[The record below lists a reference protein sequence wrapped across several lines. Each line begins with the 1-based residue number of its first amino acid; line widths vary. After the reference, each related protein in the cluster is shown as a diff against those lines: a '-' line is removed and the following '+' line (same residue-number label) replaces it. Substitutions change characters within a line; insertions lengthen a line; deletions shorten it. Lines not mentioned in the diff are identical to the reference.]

1 MNRIGLSDKATLY
14 SGHTI
19 SPMKIFNHFTRRQA
33 QRFEAQIRPHLE
45 NLHRYAAR
53 LTGQA
58 ADAEDLVQE
67 LLLSLYRKDI
77 NLDALENAGT
87 WLLKSLY
94 HQFIDFTRKQRRN
107 PGLPNAE
114 PADAMIDAL
123 PDEDCRAEQLAERAA
138 LQRQI
143 QAALSG
149 LNPEQRALV
158 VLHDMEGFALTELA
172 PILDLPLGTLKSRL
186 HRARQTL
193 RERIFMEPFSASE
206 RVTG

>member
-1 MNRIGLSDKATLY
+1 
-14 SGHTI
+14 
-19 SPMKIFNHFTRRQA
+19 MKLFNHFSRRKA
-33 QRFEAQIRPHLE
+33 HRFEKQIRPHLD
-45 NLHRYAAR
+45 NLHRYASR
-53 LTGQA
+53 LTGQPD
-58 ADAEDLVQE
+58 DAEDLVQE

-77 NLDALENAGT
+77 DLNTLDNAAT

-94 HQFIDFTRKQRRN
+94 HQFIDFTRKQKRN

-114 PADAMIDAL
+114 SFEDLINNL
-123 PDEDCRAEQLAERAA
+123 PDEHSQAEQLAEQTA

-143 QAALSG
+143 RAALAG

-158 VLHDMEGFALTELA
+158 VLHDMEGIALNDLV
-172 PILDLPLGTLKSRL
+172 PILDVPLGTLKSRL

-193 RERIFMEPFSASE
+193 REHIFMEPFVDPE